1 MKLPLSLLALPLLA
15 LLAVPLSA
23 QAAAPKLP
31 PELQTGLR
39 CAALFSIVAADQA
52 RQGGDDWPP
61 LAQRGREFF
70 VQVSA
75 RAMDAG
81 KLDRPALQALL
92 RAEVTSLRSGN
103 SRAALKTPCLAMLDA
118 NLPAAPA
125 R

>member
-1 MKLPLSLLALPLLA
+1 MKLRLLPLA
-15 LLAVPLSA
+15 LLAAPLSA
-23 QAAAPKLP
+23 QTAAPPLP

-52 RQGGDDWPP
+52 RNAPGAIGWPP

-81 KLDRPALQALL
+81 KLDRPALQALIQGEVAAL
-92 RAEVTSLRSGN
+92 RAKD
-103 SRAALKTPCLAMLDA
+103 SRAVLKAPCLAMLDA
-118 NLPAAPA
+118 NIPAAA
-125 R
+125 RRQP